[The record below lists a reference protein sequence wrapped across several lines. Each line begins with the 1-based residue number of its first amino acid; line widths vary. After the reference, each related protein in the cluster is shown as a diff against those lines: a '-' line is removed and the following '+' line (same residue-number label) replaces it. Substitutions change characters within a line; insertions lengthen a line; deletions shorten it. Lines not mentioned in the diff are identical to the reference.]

1 MCLTTNTTVP
11 LVAKKDIEVYKVVN
25 DFAQQRFW
33 RGPVF
38 SQKEFPFDKT
48 VTVTEDVRIKTCVHV
63 FGYYLKP
70 VNVYEINGGM
80 FHCIGNLKEAKTF
93 KQKGFRN
100 ATICKAVIPK
110 GTEYYVDC
118 VNGAYMAAKSIKV
131 LNPKNNRATTEV
143 AYKDLYAC
151 LLLLM
156 LENEPSKKEY
166 TISQYKASYLMPK
179 LDREFDDIEFS
190 YLGFYEHPYIF
201 AGEFG
206 EFSEVK
212 FGPGPMHNYC
222 RIVVKNH
229 KGLLEKLEEI
239 LPDEKTCNEI
249 IDKIKTL
256 NI

>member
-11 LVAKKDIEVYKVVN
+11 LVANKDIEVYKVVN

-33 RGPVF
+33 REPVF

-48 VTVTEDVRIKTCVHV
+48 VTATEDVRIKTCDHV
-63 FGYYLKP
+63 FGYYRKP
-70 VNVYEINGGM
+70 VNVYEINGGV
-80 FHCIGNLKEAKTF
+80 FHCIGNLKEAKIF
-93 KQKGFRN
+93 KQNGFRN

-110 GTEYYVDC
+110 GAEYYVDC
-118 VNGAYMAAKSIKV
+118 VNGSYMAAKSIKV
-131 LNPKNNRATTEV
+131 LNPKNNRATTEIT
-143 AYKDLYAC
+143 YKELYAC

-166 TISQYKASYLMPK
+166 TIHQYKASNLMSK
-179 LDREFDDIEFS
+179 LGRELNDIEFV
-190 YLGFYEHPYIF
+190 YQGFYDHPYIF
-201 AGEFG
+201 ADKFG
-206 EFSEVK
+206 EFSKIK
-212 FGPGPMHNYC
+212 FGPMHRYC

-229 KGLLEKLEEI
+229 KGLLEKLKEI

-249 IDKIKTL
+249 IDKIKTF